1 MLSEIILGVRE
12 YINYINILLHF
23 LEGLANYGFVYDFT
37 KTLMK
42 LTINVQILTSMTMS
56 NRMLRFEIKKNQTNN

>member
-23 LEGLANYGFVYDFT
+23 LEGLANYGFVYD
-37 KTLMK
+37 LPK
-42 LTINVQILTSMTMS
+42 L
-56 NRMLRFEIKKNQTNN
+56 